1 MYGTDYTWYNLTTID
16 TFIAKG
22 MNAFR
27 INFLMERLAQSSM
40 TAALDSAYLGNL
52 TETVGLR

>member
-22 MNAFR
+22 MNAFA
-27 INFLMERLAQSSM
+27 ISTAELPSGTYVVTAVGGAWK
-40 TAALDSAYLGNL
+40 TAAKL
-52 TETVGLR
+52 VVQH